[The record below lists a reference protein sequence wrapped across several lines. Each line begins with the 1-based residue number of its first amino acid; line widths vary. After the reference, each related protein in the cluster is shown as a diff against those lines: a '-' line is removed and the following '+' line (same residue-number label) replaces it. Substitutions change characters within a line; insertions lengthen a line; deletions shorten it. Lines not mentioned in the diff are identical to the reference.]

1 MTLVVEAA
9 AAEEEARVG
18 FRNATLEVSIA
29 DVPVDA
35 AADDDEDEVDDDE
48 EEESDSNDAIV
59 RVGNALFLDPLQ
71 SCNLAIRKCCDK
83 RDGTSA
89 DGVSEKAMDSSH
101 PTLPSLHGMRQ

>member
-35 AADDDEDEVDDDE
+35 AADDDDEE

-59 RVGNALFLDPLQ
+59 RVGNALFLDPRQ
-71 SCNLAIRKCCDK
+71 SCNLAMRKCCDK